1 MRRIRY
7 HVAASLD
14 GYIAGPREEIDW
26 IVTDPEVEFSALFAQ
41 FDTALMGR
49 RTYETMK
56 RLGGPPMPGLKI
68 VVLSRTLRARDHEDV
83 VVIGVDAAGAVAA
96 MRAEPGRDIWLFG
109 GGEVFRFLLGAGLVD
124 GVEVAVMPVLLGG
137 GVPLLASMDAWT
149 HLDLT
154 GHRLYPTGIVLLEYA
169 VASASTGEGSPRGS
183 PRSSSSRS
191 GAGRRPRRQPENG

>member
-7 HVAASLD
+7 HVASSLD

-26 IVTDPEVEFSALFAQ
+26 IVTDPEIDFSALFGQ

-68 VVLSRTLRARDHEDV
+68 VVLSRTLRPQDHKDV
-83 VVIGVDAAGAVAA
+83 VVIGVDAAKAVDAL
-96 MRAEPGRDIWLFG
+96 RAEPGRDIWLFG
-109 GGEVFRFLLGAGLVD
+109 GGDVFRFLLGAGLVD

-137 GVPLLASMDAWT
+137 GVPLLPSVDART
-149 HLDLT
+149 RLHLT
-154 GHRLYPTGIVLLEYA
+154 GHRVYPTGIVLLEYA
-169 VASASTGEGSPRGS
+169 VGKAATGASPRGS
-183 PRSSSSRS
+183 PR
-191 GAGRRPRRQPENG
+191 